1 MFFSVITIVPLAII
15 YLNGQHLPSQ
25 KQMNKPDPA
34 HKDNNEFDL
43 G

>member
-1 MFFSVITIVPLAII
+1 MAII
-15 YLNGQHLPSQ
+15 YLNGQYLPSQ

-43 G
+43 GQFWFVQLTLD